1 MPNIYEITGDIRKLW
16 DLMEEGELDDD
27 MIFDAMMNSQE
38 ELAIKLEGYCKWIKN
53 MESDIEGLKKEED
66 RLYARRKSMENAI
79 TRAKQAMQMAMNEAG
94 EKKMEC
100 GTFKVGLQRIQPSVQ
115 VDEQYIENIP
125 SKYLVPQEPK
135 INRKLMLED
144 LKNGEDL
151 SGVAHL
157 VEGESLRIR

>member
-66 RLYARRKSMENAI
+66 RLYARRKSLENAI

>member
-125 SKYLVPQEPK
+125 SKYIVPQEPK

>member
-66 RLYARRKSMENAI
+66 RLYARRKSLENAI

-94 EKKMEC
+94 EKKMKC
-100 GTFKVGLQRIQPSVQ
+100 GTFKVGLQRNQPSVQ

>member
-66 RLYARRKSMENAI
+66 RLYARRKSMENTI

-100 GTFKVGLQRIQPSVQ
+100 GTFKVGLQRTQPSVQ

-151 SGVAHL
+151 GTVAHL

>member
-66 RLYARRKSMENAI
+66 RLYARRKSLENAI
-79 TRAKQAMQMAMNEAG
+79 TRAKQAIQMAMNEAG
-94 EKKMEC
+94 EKKM
-100 GTFKVGLQRIQPSVQ
+100 
-115 VDEQYIENIP
+115 
-125 SKYLVPQEPK
+125 
-135 INRKLMLED
+135 
-144 LKNGEDL
+144 
-151 SGVAHL
+151 
-157 VEGESLRIR
+157 